1 MYYAGITSQLFE
13 SDHCV
18 IFLKLWVMR
27 RFKTKT
33 KPRLSILNLDHQR
46 LSNPEIRKNLCEEVM
61 RNINCNSDFS
71 YLDVSNTFVKA
82 TSTILPRRCKA
93 QPGWFR
99 AKESHPL
106 PLIEARN
113 DAMRNVFKRRTRQSA
128 ARLKQARAVLEAK
141 KMDQVSMCIDEHKKW
156 KQNRLEMQ

>member
-1 MYYAGITSQLFE
+1 
-13 SDHCV
+13 
-18 IFLKLWVMR
+18 
-27 RFKTKT
+27 
-33 KPRLSILNLDHQR
+33 
-46 LSNPEIRKNLCEEVM
+46 M

-99 AKESHPL
+99 AKESRPL